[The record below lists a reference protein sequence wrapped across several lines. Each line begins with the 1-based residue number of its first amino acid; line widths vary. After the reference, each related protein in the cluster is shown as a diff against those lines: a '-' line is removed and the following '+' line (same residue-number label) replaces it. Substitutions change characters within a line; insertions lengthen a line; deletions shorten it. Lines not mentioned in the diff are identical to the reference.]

1 MQVYVWVSIAMRD
14 EFSLP
19 VKEEG
24 PTDGDVALNGECHR
38 GETGAREGDLWKED
52 KHCTISL
59 FRNTEQKL
67 AEQ

>member
-1 MQVYVWVSIAMRD
+1 MCGLAMRD

-52 KHCTISL
+52 K
-59 FRNTEQKL
+59 RY
-67 AEQ
+67 